1 MTKLASYKRIIT
13 SDFEDDDKKLIEQ
26 LAFPINDGFNALY
39 FAVDGRLGIKDNLF
53 CTVKDIDIVVDATG
67 VPTSTTSFNLD
78 KQGQVIGCQV
88 IYAANQVNSAVYPT
102 GQPFI
107 SFTQNNNSVIINNIT
122 GLQANQRY
130 KVRIVAYLG

>member
-53 CTVKDIDIVVDATG
+53 CTVKDIDIVVDAAG

>member
-1 MTKLASYKRIIT
+1 MSKLATYKRIIT

-39 FAVDGRLGIKDNLF
+39 FAVDGRLSLRDNLF
-53 CTVKDIDIVVDATG
+53 CTVKDVEITVNANGI
-67 VPTSTTSFNLD
+67 PTTTTSFGLD
-78 KQGQVIGCQV
+78 KSGQILGCRV

-107 SFTQNNNSVIINNIT
+107 SFSQNGTSIIINHIS

-130 KVRIVAYLG
+130 IIRIVAELG